1 MGNTWTIYKREMKSY
16 FTSPI
21 AYIFICAFL
30 VIMGIWF
37 FFFRSPPSLYSWVC
51 TRCGSLLEQNAVHR

>member
-1 MGNTWTIYKREMKSY
+1 MTNLWTIYRREISSY

-30 VIMGIWF
+30 VVMGVF
-37 FFFRSPPSLYSWVC
+37 FFL
-51 TRCGSLLEQNAVHR
+51 